1 MHKVRFVVKGIRNLE
16 FIARDQENL
25 LEAARRAGIMID
37 SPCSGNV
44 SCGKCKVKITEG
56 QVKTTESR
64 YVSVEEAAQGIVLSC
79 NSSIIEDIEV
89 EVPDIASSFVNE
101 MQITDLSVNENKNIT
116 YVRKKLIGQGM
127 TNASRLWSEVIQ
139 LPPPTLEDSISDEDR
154 LRLYF
159 KVHLGYKNI
168 SICLDVIR
176 KLPDALRAKD
186 FQIEVIYLKRGD
198 EAEILDIK
206 PANEEKT
213 VLYGIALDIG
223 TTSVSACLVDMN
235 TNEIVT
241 KSSLG
246 NAQVKYGADV
256 INRIVYSQKPGG
268 LENLRRAIVD
278 ETINTL
284 IEKIAL
290 NMSIS
295 TEDIYEVCAA
305 GNTTMNHLLL
315 GINPDYLRREPFI
328 PVINN
333 IPEMKCS
340 EIGIKIN
347 PEGKIYLAPSVA
359 SYVGGDITAGVFAV
373 PTWIRDDYTML
384 VDLGTNGEIVFGNKD
399 FLMTCACSAGPAF
412 EGGEIS
418 CGTRAVPGAIEEVFI
433 NDGDYR
439 PFYNTIGHTIP
450 IGICG
455 SGIIDLICEMKRT
468 GMIDGKGRMDRN
480 LNNPRVRFDEY
491 GIGQY
496 YLYSKELDN
505 ASKDI
510 YITEIDID
518 SFIKAKGAVFSAI
531 YILMESLEMP
541 IDVLQNIYVAGGIGT
556 NLVIENAIALGM
568 LPDIPVEK
576 YYYIGNSSM
585 QGCYLALTLSEGK
598 DKIKEISKNM
608 TYMELSVHPKY
619 MDEFI
624 AACFIPHTNLDLF
637 PSLKKK

>member
-1 MHKVRFVVKGIRNLE
+1 MHKVRFVVKGKRKLE

-37 SPCSGNV
+37 SPCSGNAT
-44 SCGKCKVKITEG
+44 CGKCKVKITHGKVETT
-56 QVKTTESR
+56 KTR
-64 YVSVEEAAQGIVLSC
+64 HVSEEEIARGIVLSC
-79 NSSIIEDIEV
+79 NSTVIGDIEV
-89 EVPDIASSFVNE
+89 EVPDLASSFVNE
-101 MQITDLSVNENKNIT
+101 MQITDLSKNENKNIT
-116 YVRKKLIGQGM
+116 YVRKKMIKTGM

-139 LPPPTLEDSISDEDR
+139 LPPPSLEDSISDEDR

-159 KVHLGYKNI
+159 KQHLGYKNI
-168 SICLDVIR
+168 SMSLDVIR
-176 KLPDALRAKD
+176 KIPDAFRAKN
-186 FQIEVIYLKRGD
+186 FQIEVICLKRRD
-198 EAEILDIK
+198 VAEILDIK
-206 PANEEKT
+206 PANAKKT
-213 VLYGIALDIG
+213 VLYGMALDIG

-241 KSSLG
+241 KTSLG

-256 INRIVYSQKPGG
+256 INRIVYSEKPGG

-278 ETINTL
+278 ETINNL
-284 IEKIAL
+284 IEKMVIAIG
-290 NMSIS
+290 IS
-295 TEDIYEVCAA
+295 REDIYEVCAA

-373 PTWIRDDYTML
+373 PVWMREDYTML

-418 CGTRAVPGAIEEVFI
+418 CGTRAIPGAIEEVFI
-433 NDGDYR
+433 NDEDFR
-439 PFYNTIGHTIP
+439 PFYNTIGHVSP

-468 GMIDGKGRMDRN
+468 GMINGKGRLDRN

-505 ASKDI
+505 GSKDI

-531 YILMESLEMP
+531 YTLMESLDMS
-541 IDVLQNIYVAGGIGT
+541 IDVLENIYVAGGIGT

-585 QGCYLALTLSEGK
+585 QGCYLALTLTEGK
-598 DKIKEISKNM
+598 DKIQEISKNM

-624 AACFIPHTNLDLF
+624 AACFIPHTNMNLF
-637 PSLKKK
+637 PSLKN

>member
-1 MHKVRFVVKGIRNLE
+1 MHKVRFEVKGKRSIE
-16 FIARDQENL
+16 FIAKDRENL
-25 LEAARRAGIMID
+25 LEAARRAGVMID

-44 SCGKCKVKITEG
+44 TCGKCKVKILKGKVDTK
-56 QVKTTESR
+56 KTRHISN
-64 YVSVEEAAQGIVLSC
+64 EEAAQGIVLSC
-79 NSSIIEDIEV
+79 NSKVVENIVV

-101 MQITDLSVNENKNIT
+101 MQITDLSKNENKNII
-116 YVRKKLIGQGM
+116 YVRRKMIKEGM
-127 TNASRLWSEVIQ
+127 TNAGRLWSEVIQ
-139 LPPPTLEDSISDEDR
+139 LPPPDIEDSIADENR
-154 LRLYF
+154 IRRYF
-159 KVHLGYKNI
+159 KQNLGYADI
-168 SICLDVIR
+168 SMSLDVIR
-176 KLPDALRAKD
+176 KLPDAVRANG
-186 FQIEVIYLKRGD
+186 FQIEVVYLKRRD
-198 EAEILDIK
+198 VAEILDIK
-206 PANEEKT
+206 PANSQKT
-213 VLYGIALDIG
+213 ILYGMALDIG

-241 KSSLG
+241 KASMG

-256 INRIVYSQKPGG
+256 INRMVYSEKPGG
-268 LENLRRAIVD
+268 LENLRTAIVD
-278 ETINTL
+278 ETINNL
-284 IEKIAL
+284 IEKMVKTIG
-290 NMSIS
+290 IS

-328 PVINN
+328 PAIND

-340 EIGIKIN
+340 EVGIKIN

-373 PTWIRDDYTML
+373 PVWMREDFTML

-418 CGTRAVPGAIEEVFI
+418 CGTRAVPGAIEAVTI
-433 NDGDYR
+433 NDDDLR
-439 PFYNTIGHTIP
+439 PFYNTIGQTSP

-468 GMIDGKGRMDRN
+468 GIIDGRGRMDRD
-480 LNNPRVRFDEY
+480 LKHPRICFDEY

-496 YLYSKELDN
+496 YLYSKKMDN
-505 ASKDI
+505 GSKDI

-531 YILMESLEMP
+531 YTLMESLDMS
-541 IDVLQNIYVAGGIGT
+541 IDVLENVYVAGGIGT

-598 DKIKEISKNM
+598 DKIREIAKNM
-608 TYMELSVHPKY
+608 TYMELSVHPTY

-624 AACFIPHTNLDLF
+624 AACFIPHTNMKLF
-637 PSLKKK
+637 PSLKN

>member
-25 LEAARRAGIMID
+25 LEAAQRAGIMID
-37 SPCSGNV
+37 SPCSGNAT
-44 SCGKCKVKITEG
+44 CGKCKVKITEG
-56 QVKTTESR
+56 KVTTTKSR
-64 YVSVEEAAQGIVLSC
+64 HVSEEEVAQGIVLACTSTV
-79 NSSIIEDIEV
+79 IEDIEV
-89 EVPDIASSFVNE
+89 EVPDLASAFVNE
-101 MQITDLSVNENKNIT
+101 MQITDLSKNENKNIT
-116 YVRKKLIGQGM
+116 YVRKKLIEQGM

-168 SICLDVIR
+168 SMSLNVIR
-176 KLPDALRAKD
+176 KFPDAFRAKD
-186 FQIEVIYLKRGD
+186 FKIEVICLKRGD
-198 EAEILDIK
+198 AAEILDIK
-206 PANEEKT
+206 PANDEKT
-213 VLYGIALDIG
+213 VLYGMALDIG
-223 TTSVSACLVDMN
+223 TTSVSACLVDMR

-241 KSSLG
+241 KTSLG

-278 ETINTL
+278 ETINNL
-284 IEKIAL
+284 IEKMV
-290 NMSIS
+290 NSMGIS
-295 TEDIYEVCAA
+295 PEDIYEVCAA

-373 PTWIRDDYTML
+373 PTWIREDYTML

-418 CGTRAVPGAIEEVFI
+418 CGTRAIPGAIEEVII
-433 NDGDYR
+433 NDEDFR
-439 PFYNTIGHTIP
+439 PFYNTIGHVSP

-468 GMIDGKGRMDRN
+468 GMIDGKGRLDRK

-505 ASKDI
+505 GSKDI

-531 YILMESLEMP
+531 YILMESLEMS
-541 IDVLQNIYVAGGIGT
+541 IDVLENIYVAGGIGT
-556 NLVIENAIALGM
+556 NLDIENAIALGM
-568 LPDIPVEK
+568 LPDIPVDK
-576 YYYIGNSSM
+576 YFYIGNSSM

-598 DKIKEISKNM
+598 DKIQDIAKNM

-624 AACFIPHTNLDLF
+624 AACFIPHTNMNLF
-637 PSLKKK
+637 PSLKK